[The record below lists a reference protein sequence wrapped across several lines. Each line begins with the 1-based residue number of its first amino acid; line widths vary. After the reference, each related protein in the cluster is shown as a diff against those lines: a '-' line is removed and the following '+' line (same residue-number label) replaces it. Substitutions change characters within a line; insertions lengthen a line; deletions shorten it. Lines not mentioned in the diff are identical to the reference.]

1 MKGITFHYIRKGGK
15 LMGRKRKP
23 VINENIERET
33 VRLTKYYQM
42 LALNR
47 YKWEN
52 LPNGIE
58 SRYIEQMLFDN
69 GECAMFDHPDLGLCV
84 LRSSSRENLNIYG
97 EPTKLTVTGFN
108 EHRTV
113 MMDECVRI
121 MNNDLALPT
130 LPDIVYYARRMA
142 EIDDIIMQNLRQQRV
157 PYLFATNENNQ
168 YSIKSLYDRIYQG
181 EPAIFIDRDMLKG
194 EPENIMV
201 LPTQAPYLVD
211 KLQIQKQE
219 MERELLTFLG
229 INNTLEKKERLL
241 VDETNSN
248 NQFIKMASDIGF
260 KQRQLACEQ
269 INEMFGLNV
278 SVIETQD
285 EFQQEVMNDGE
296 LYNGNQGT
304 SRESS
309 D

>member
-1 MKGITFHYIRKGGK
+1 
-15 LMGRKRKP
+15 MGRKRKP
-23 VINENIERET
+23 VVNDNIERET
-33 VRLTKYYQM
+33 IRLTKYYQM

-69 GECAMFDHPDLGLCV
+69 GECAMFDHPDFGLTV

-97 EPTKLTVTGFN
+97 EPTKLSLTGFN

-113 MMDECVRI
+113 MMDDCVRI
-121 MNNDLALPT
+121 MNNELALPT
-130 LPDIVYYARRMA
+130 LPDILYYARRMS

-157 PYLFATNENNQ
+157 PYLFATDENNAF
-168 YSIKSLYDRIYQG
+168 SMKSLYDRIYQG
-181 EPAIFIDRDMLKG
+181 EPAIFIDKEMLKG

-201 LPTQAPYLVD
+201 IPTVAPYLVD

-269 INEMFGLNV
+269 INQMFGLNV

-285 EFQQEVMNDGE
+285 EFESEVTEDGE
-296 LYNGNQGT
+296 LYNGNQ
-304 SRESS
+304 SVDE
-309 D
+309 